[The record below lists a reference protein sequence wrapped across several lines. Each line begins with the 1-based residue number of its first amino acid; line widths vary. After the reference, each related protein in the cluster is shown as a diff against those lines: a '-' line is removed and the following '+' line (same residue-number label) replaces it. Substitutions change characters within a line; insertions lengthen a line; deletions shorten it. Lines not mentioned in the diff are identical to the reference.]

1 MRAEDGM
8 VGENGSRGGGEEEER
23 SMYCTHHGNGR
34 RRALDHRSTQSP
46 DDRRGTGI
54 FMHHSIVRPLC

>member
-8 VGENGSRGGGEEEER
+8 VGGNGSRGGGGEEEER

-34 RRALDHRSTQSP
+34 AALDHRSTQSP

>member
-8 VGENGSRGGGEEEER
+8 VGGNGKEEEGKKR
-23 SMYCTHHGNGR
+23 SGVCTYCTHHGNGR
-34 RRALDHRSTQSP
+34 AALDHRSTQSP

-54 FMHHSIVRPLC
+54 FMHHSIVLLLC

>member
-8 VGENGSRGGGEEEER
+8 VGGNGSRGGGEEEER

-34 RRALDHRSTQSP
+34 AALDHRSTQSP

-54 FMHHSIVRPLC
+54 FMHHSIVLPLC